1 VTQKENHSKTVVDY
15 ITGAKI
21 PDIGAEANR
30 QMVERFLVEE
40 KGFSKQDIKVNW
52 PIELDIEENTY
63 HSRVDLMV
71 CIGTNLLMAIKCA
84 AGSLGSR
91 EREILA
97 AARVTSEY
105 QIPFAVVS
113 DGKTAVVLDTL
124 TGEKLGEGMQQIPS
138 RQKLVVYSKNT
149 RFLQFPKERIRREKL
164 IFRSYDSMNVNRS

>member
-1 VTQKENHSKTVVDY
+1 
-15 ITGAKI
+15 
-21 PDIGAEANR
+21 
-30 QMVERFLVEE
+30 
-40 KGFSKQDIKVNW
+40 
-52 PIELDIEENTY
+52 
-63 HSRVDLMV
+63 
-71 CIGTNLLMAIKCA
+71 MAIKCA

-149 RFLQFPKERIRREKL
+149 RFLQFPKEAYAGKNL
-164 IFRSYDSMNVNRS
+164 FSGLMTV